1 LNVMKIIYCFFMLAA
16 MAIGHVEAA
25 NTYTL
30 VQVVDVALTQSPSVM
45 IAKAQ
50 EDAATAS
57 VTTAKSY
64 LNPQLEFGAGPS
76 HYRDRSLSKGTKG
89 NWGVAL
95 SQTLEFSDVRRA
107 RREVAE
113 SGVKTAGFTSDLIRL
128 ELKVRVK
135 NAFYNVLQ
143 KQEVLKLVEADQ
155 QLLQT
160 IRDRVK
166 LKTDIGESPKYEL
179 IKAETELL
187 AAQRDYQAALVR
199 VVESKALLRGLV
211 GSGISNDFELSGQLP
226 LSESLPRLDALRDQI
241 SQSPYL
247 QQVRAAAEIA
257 EAKLKLEESLRNP
270 GLTLKAGVEQDPDL
284 LQYRLGL
291 AIPLPLWT
299 NREGQIAEASANI
312 RQAQAQLGDR
322 ELGLS
327 RDLETAYQRYLIAQG
342 QVNAFETGLLEQAQ
356 SVLKV
361 AEAAYKFGERGILEY
376 LDAQRTYRSV
386 RKDYL
391 AARYDYVAAM
401 LEIERLIGAEL
412 LATKE

>member
-1 LNVMKIIYCFFMLAA
+1 MKIIYCFFMLAA

-76 HYRDRSLSKGTKG
+76 HYRDRSLSKDTKG

-107 RREVAE
+107 RREIAE

-412 LATKE
+412 LVTK

>member
-1 LNVMKIIYCFFMLAA
+1 MNLIFRILIIYTLAVSAANAASAYSLQQVLEIA
-16 MAIGHVEAA
+16 MA
-25 NTYTL
+25 
-30 VQVVDVALTQSPSVM
+30 QSPSVM

-50 EDAATAS
+50 EDAAVATI
-57 VTTAKSY
+57 TTAKSY

-76 HYRDRSLSKGTKG
+76 RYRAGTNQTKD

-95 SQTLEFSDVRRA
+95 SQTLEFTDVRKA
-107 RREVAE
+107 RREIAE
-113 SGVKTAGFTSDLIRL
+113 SGAKTAGLTGDLIRL

-179 IKAETELL
+179 IKAETESL
-187 AAQRDYQAALVR
+187 AAQRDFQAALVR
-199 VVESKALLRGLV
+199 VVEAKALLKGLV
-211 GSGISNDFELSGQLP
+211 GSGLNNDFELSGQLP
-226 LSESLPRLDALRDQI
+226 LSEALPRLDALRDQVA
-241 SQSPYL
+241 QSPYL

-257 EAKLKLEESLRNP
+257 DAKLKLEESLRNP
-270 GLTLKAGVEQDPDL
+270 GLTLKAGIEQDPDL
-284 LQYRLGL
+284 LQYRLGV

-342 QVNAFETGLLEQAQ
+342 QVSAFESGLLEQAEA
-356 SVLKV
+356 VLKV

-401 LEIERLIGAEL
+401 LEIERLIGTEL
-412 LATKE
+412 LPTKE

>member
-1 LNVMKIIYCFFMLAA
+1 MSDMKSFLSALIFYIAEIVYANAAPIYN
-16 MAIGHVEAA
+16 INHVLE
-25 NTYTL
+25 
-30 VQVVDVALTQSPSVM
+30 VALSQSPSVM

-50 EDAATAS
+50 EDAAIAS

-76 HYRDRSLSKGTKG
+76 RYRAGTNQTKD

-107 RREVAE
+107 RREIAE
-113 SGVKTAGFTSDLIRL
+113 SSVKTAGFTSDLIRL

-160 IRDRVK
+160 VRDRVK
-166 LKTDIGESPKYEL
+166 LKTDVGESPKYEL

-187 AAQRDYQAALVR
+187 AAQRDFQAALVR
-199 VVESKALLRGLV
+199 VVEAKALLKGLV
-211 GSGISNDFELSGQLP
+211 GDGLASEFELSGQLP
-226 LSESLPRLDALRDQI
+226 LGETLPRLDALRNQV

-247 QQVRAAAEIA
+247 EQVRAAAEIA

-270 GLTLKAGVEQDPDL
+270 GLTLKAGIEQDPDL

-312 RQAQAQLGDR
+312 RQAQAQLGER
-322 ELGLS
+322 QLGLS

-342 QVNAFETGLLEQAQ
+342 QVNAFESGLLDQAQ

>member
-1 LNVMKIIYCFFMLAA
+1 MNLIFRILIIYTLAVSAANAASAYSLQQVLEIA
-16 MAIGHVEAA
+16 MA
-25 NTYTL
+25 
-30 VQVVDVALTQSPSVM
+30 QSPSVM

-50 EDAATAS
+50 EDAAVATI
-57 VTTAKSY
+57 TTAKSY

-76 HYRDRSLSKGTKG
+76 RYRAGTNQTKD

-95 SQTLEFSDVRRA
+95 SQTLEFTDVRKA
-107 RREVAE
+107 RREIAE
-113 SGVKTAGFTSDLIRL
+113 SGAKTAGLTGDLIRL

-179 IKAETELL
+179 IKAETEYL
-187 AAQRDYQAALVR
+187 AAQRDFQAALVR
-199 VVESKALLRGLV
+199 VVEAKALLKGLV
-211 GSGISNDFELSGQLP
+211 GSGLNNDFELSGQLP
-226 LSESLPRLDALRDQI
+226 LSEALPRLDALRDQVA
-241 SQSPYL
+241 QSPYL

-257 EAKLKLEESLRNP
+257 DAKLKLEESLRNP
-270 GLTLKAGVEQDPDL
+270 GLTLKAGIEQDPDL
-284 LQYRLGL
+284 LQYRLGV

-342 QVNAFETGLLEQAQ
+342 QVSAFESGLLEQAEA
-356 SVLKV
+356 VLKV

-401 LEIERLIGAEL
+401 LEIERLIGTEL
-412 LATKE
+412 LPTKE

>member
-1 LNVMKIIYCFFMLAA
+1 MLAA
-16 MAIGHVEAA
+16 MVTGQVEAA

-76 HYRDRSLSKGTKG
+76 HYRDRSLSKDTKG

-107 RREVAE
+107 RREIAE
-113 SGVKTAGFTSDLIRL
+113 SGVKTAGFTSNLIRL

-391 AARYDYVAAM
+391 TARYDYVAAM

>member
-1 LNVMKIIYCFFMLAA
+1 
-16 MAIGHVEAA
+16 
-25 NTYTL
+25 
-30 VQVVDVALTQSPSVM
+30 
-45 IAKAQ
+45 
-50 EDAATAS
+50 
-57 VTTAKSY
+57 
-64 LNPQLEFGAGPS
+64 
-76 HYRDRSLSKGTKG
+76 
-89 NWGVAL
+89 
-95 SQTLEFSDVRRA
+95 
-107 RREVAE
+107 
-113 SGVKTAGFTSDLIRL
+113 
-128 ELKVRVK
+128 
-135 NAFYNVLQ
+135 
-143 KQEVLKLVEADQ
+143 
-155 QLLQT
+155 
-160 IRDRVK
+160 VK
-166 LKTDIGESPKYEL
+166 LKTDVGESPKYEL

-187 AAQRDYQAALVR
+187 AAQRDFQAALVR
-199 VVESKALLRGLV
+199 VVEAKALLKGLV
-211 GSGISNDFELSGQLP
+211 GDGLASEFELSGQLP
-226 LSESLPRLDALRDQI
+226 LGETLPRLDALRNQV

-247 QQVRAAAEIA
+247 EQVRAAAEIA

-270 GLTLKAGVEQDPDL
+270 GLTLKAGIEQDPDL

-312 RQAQAQLGDR
+312 RQAQAQLGER
-322 ELGLS
+322 QLGLS

-342 QVNAFETGLLEQAQ
+342 QVNAFETGLLDQAQ

>member
-1 LNVMKIIYCFFMLAA
+1 MSDMKSFLSALIVYIAEIVYANAAPIYN
-16 MAIGHVEAA
+16 INHVLE
-25 NTYTL
+25 
-30 VQVVDVALTQSPSVM
+30 VALSQSPSVM

-50 EDAATAS
+50 EDAAIAS

-76 HYRDRSLSKGTKG
+76 RYRAGTNQTKD

-107 RREVAE
+107 RREIAE

-160 IRDRVK
+160 VRDRVK
-166 LKTDIGESPKYEL
+166 LKTDVGESPKYEL

-187 AAQRDYQAALVR
+187 AAQRDFQAALVR
-199 VVESKALLRGLV
+199 VVEAKALLKGLV
-211 GSGISNDFELSGQLP
+211 GDGLASEFELSGHLP
-226 LSESLPRLDALRDQI
+226 LRETLPRLDALRNQV

-247 QQVRAAAEIA
+247 EQVRAAAEIA

-270 GLTLKAGVEQDPDL
+270 GLTLKAGIEQDPDL

-312 RQAQAQLGDR
+312 RQAQAQLGER
-322 ELGLS
+322 QLGLS

>member
-1 LNVMKIIYCFFMLAA
+1 MNLIFRILIIYTLAVSATNAASAYSLQQVLEIA
-16 MAIGHVEAA
+16 MA
-25 NTYTL
+25 
-30 VQVVDVALTQSPSVM
+30 QSPSVM

-50 EDAATAS
+50 EDAAVATI
-57 VTTAKSY
+57 TTAKSY

-76 HYRDRSLSKGTKG
+76 RYRAGTNQMKD

-95 SQTLEFSDVRRA
+95 SQTLEFTDVRKA
-107 RREVAE
+107 RREIAE
-113 SGVKTAGFTSDLIRL
+113 SGAKTAGLTGDLIRL

-179 IKAETELL
+179 IKAETESL
-187 AAQRDYQAALVR
+187 AAQRDFQAALVR
-199 VVESKALLRGLV
+199 VVEAKALLKGLV
-211 GSGISNDFELSGQLP
+211 GSGLNNNFELSGQLP
-226 LSESLPRLDALRDQI
+226 LSEALPRLDALRDQVA
-241 SQSPYL
+241 QSPYL

-257 EAKLKLEESLRNP
+257 DAKLKLEESLRNP
-270 GLTLKAGVEQDPDL
+270 GLTLKAGIEQDPDL
-284 LQYRLGL
+284 LQYRLGV

-342 QVNAFETGLLEQAQ
+342 QVSAFESGLLEQAEA
-356 SVLKV
+356 VLKV

-401 LEIERLIGAEL
+401 LEIERLIGTEL
-412 LATKE
+412 LPTKE

>member
-1 LNVMKIIYCFFMLAA
+1 MSDMKSFLSTLIFYIAEIVYANAAPIYN
-16 MAIGHVEAA
+16 INHVLE
-25 NTYTL
+25 
-30 VQVVDVALTQSPSVM
+30 VALSQSPSVM

-50 EDAATAS
+50 EDAAIAS

-76 HYRDRSLSKGTKG
+76 RYRAGTNQTKD

-107 RREVAE
+107 RREIAE
-113 SGVKTAGFTSDLIRL
+113 SSVKTAGFTSDLIRL

-160 IRDRVK
+160 VRDRVK
-166 LKTDIGESPKYEL
+166 LKTDVGESPKYEL

-187 AAQRDYQAALVR
+187 AAQRDFQAALVR
-199 VVESKALLRGLV
+199 VVEAKALLKGLV
-211 GSGISNDFELSGQLP
+211 GDGLASEFELSGQLP
-226 LSESLPRLDALRDQI
+226 LGETLPRLDALRNQV

-247 QQVRAAAEIA
+247 EQVRAAAEIA

-270 GLTLKAGVEQDPDL
+270 GLTLKAGIEQDPDL

-312 RQAQAQLGDR
+312 RQAQAQLGER
-322 ELGLS
+322 QLGLS

-342 QVNAFETGLLEQAQ
+342 QVNAFESGLLDQAQ

>member
-1 LNVMKIIYCFFMLAA
+1 MLAA
-16 MAIGHVEAA
+16 MLTGQVEAA

-30 VQVVDVALTQSPSVM
+30 VQVVDIALTQSPSVM

-50 EDAATAS
+50 EDSAIAS

-76 HYRDRSLSKGTKG
+76 RYRAGTNQTKD

-107 RREVAE
+107 RREIAE

-160 IRDRVK
+160 VRDRVK

-226 LSESLPRLDALRDQI
+226 LSESLPRLDTLRDQI

-312 RQAQAQLGDR
+312 RQVQAQLGDR

-327 RDLETAYQRYLIAQG
+327 RDLETAYQRYLIAKG

-361 AEAAYKFGERGILEY
+361 TEAAYKFGERGILEY

>member
-1 LNVMKIIYCFFMLAA
+1 MKIIYCFFMLAA

-76 HYRDRSLSKGTKG
+76 HYRDRSLSKDTKG

-107 RREVAE
+107 RREIAE
-113 SGVKTAGFTSDLIRL
+113 SGVKTAGFTSNLIRL

-391 AARYDYVAAM
+391 TARYDYVAAM

>member
-1 LNVMKIIYCFFMLAA
+1 MLAA

-76 HYRDRSLSKGTKG
+76 HYRDRSLSKDTKG

-107 RREVAE
+107 RREIAE

-284 LQYRLGL
+284 LQYRL
-291 AIPLPLWT
+291 
-299 NREGQIAEASANI
+299 
-312 RQAQAQLGDR
+312 
-322 ELGLS
+322 
-327 RDLETAYQRYLIAQG
+327 
-342 QVNAFETGLLEQAQ
+342 
-356 SVLKV
+356 
-361 AEAAYKFGERGILEY
+361 
-376 LDAQRTYRSV
+376 
-386 RKDYL
+386 
-391 AARYDYVAAM
+391 
-401 LEIERLIGAEL
+401 
-412 LATKE
+412 

>member
-1 LNVMKIIYCFFMLAA
+1 MKIIYCFFMLAA
-16 MAIGHVEAA
+16 MVTGQVEAA

-76 HYRDRSLSKGTKG
+76 HYRDRSVSKDTKG

-107 RREVAE
+107 RREIAE
-113 SGVKTAGFTSDLIRL
+113 SGVKTAGLTSDLIRL

-143 KQEVLKLVEADQ
+143 KQEGLKLVEADQ

-342 QVNAFETGLLEQAQ
+342 QVNAFENGLLEQAQ

>member
-1 LNVMKIIYCFFMLAA
+1 MNLIFRILIIYTLAVSAANAASVYSLQQVLEIA
-16 MAIGHVEAA
+16 MA
-25 NTYTL
+25 
-30 VQVVDVALTQSPSVM
+30 QSPSVM

-50 EDAATAS
+50 EDAAVATI
-57 VTTAKSY
+57 TTAKSY

-76 HYRDRSLSKGTKG
+76 RYRAGTNQTKD

-95 SQTLEFSDVRRA
+95 SQTLEFTDVRKA
-107 RREVAE
+107 RREIAE
-113 SGVKTAGFTSDLIRL
+113 SGAKTAGLTGDLIRL

-179 IKAETELL
+179 IKAETEYL
-187 AAQRDYQAALVR
+187 AAQRDFQAALVR
-199 VVESKALLRGLV
+199 VVEAKALLKGLV
-211 GSGISNDFELSGQLP
+211 GSGLNNDFELSGQLP
-226 LSESLPRLDALRDQI
+226 LSEALPRLDALRDQVA
-241 SQSPYL
+241 QSPYL

-257 EAKLKLEESLRNP
+257 DAKLKLEESLRNP
-270 GLTLKAGVEQDPDL
+270 GLTLKAGIEQDPDL
-284 LQYRLGL
+284 LQYRLGV

-342 QVNAFETGLLEQAQ
+342 QVSAFESGLLEQAEA
-356 SVLKV
+356 VLKV

-401 LEIERLIGAEL
+401 LEIERLIGTEL
-412 LATKE
+412 LPTKE

>member
-1 LNVMKIIYCFFMLAA
+1 MLAA

>member
-1 LNVMKIIYCFFMLAA
+1 MKYFLSAIFFYMAVFFNAHAA
-16 MAIGHVEAA
+16 PVYGI
-25 NTYTL
+25 N
-30 VQVVDVALTQSPSVM
+30 QVLDIAMSQSPSVM

-50 EDAATAS
+50 EDAAIAS

-76 HYRDRSLSKGTKG
+76 RYRDRTVSKDTKD

-95 SQTLEFSDVRRA
+95 SQTLEFADVRRA
-107 RREVAE
+107 RREIAE

-160 IRDRVK
+160 VRDRVK

-187 AAQRDYQAALVR
+187 AAQRDFQAALVR
-199 VVESKALLRGLV
+199 VVEAKALLKGLV
-211 GSGISNDFELSGQLP
+211 GQGLASDFELTGQLP
-226 LSESLPRLDALRDQI
+226 LGETLPQLDALREQVA
-241 SQSPYL
+241 QSPYL
-247 QQVRAAAEIA
+247 QQVKAAAEIA
-257 EAKLKLEESLRNP
+257 DAKLKLEESLRNP
-270 GLTLKAGVEQDPDL
+270 GITLKAGIEQDPDL

-342 QVNAFETGLLEQAQ
+342 QVNAFESGLLEQAQ

-391 AARYDYVAAM
+391 SARYDYVAAM
-401 LEIERLIGAEL
+401 LEIERLIGTEL
-412 LATKE
+412 LASKE

>member
-1 LNVMKIIYCFFMLAA
+1 MNNMKSFLSGLFFYLTVIVCANAAPAYNLN
-16 MAIGHVEAA
+16 
-25 NTYTL
+25 
-30 VQVVDVALTQSPSVM
+30 QVLEIALSQSPSAM

-50 EDAATAS
+50 EEIAIAS
-57 VTTAKSY
+57 ITTAKSY

-76 HYRDRSLSKGTKG
+76 RYRAGTQQTKD

-95 SQTLEFSDVRRA
+95 SQTLEFADVRRA
-107 RREVAE
+107 RREIAE
-113 SGVKTAGFTSDLIRL
+113 SSVKTAGFTSDLIRL

-166 LKTDIGESPKYEL
+166 LKTDVGESPKYEL

-187 AAQRDYQAALVR
+187 AAQRDFQAALVR
-199 VVESKALLRGLV
+199 VVEAKALLKGLV
-211 GSGISNDFELSGQLP
+211 GNGLMSDFELIGQLP
-226 LSESLPRLDALRDQI
+226 LGETLPQLEALRDQVA
-241 SQSPYL
+241 QSPYL
-247 QQVRAAAEIA
+247 NQVRAAAEIA
-257 EAKLKLEESLRNP
+257 DAKLKLEESLRNP
-270 GLTLKAGVEQDPDL
+270 GLTLKAGIEQDPDL

-342 QVNAFETGLLEQAQ
+342 QVSAFESGLLEQAQ

-376 LDAQRTYRSV
+376 LDAQRTYRAV

-391 AARYDYVAAM
+391 SARYDYVAAM

-412 LATKE
+412 LAAKE

>member
-1 LNVMKIIYCFFMLAA
+1 MNFIFRILII
-16 MAIGHVEAA
+16 
-25 NTYTL
+25 YTL
-30 VQVVDVALTQSPSVM
+30 VVSVANAAAAYSLQQVLEIAMAQSPSVM

-50 EDAATAS
+50 EDAAVATI
-57 VTTAKSY
+57 TTAKSY

-76 HYRDRSLSKGTKG
+76 RYRAGTNQTKD

-95 SQTLEFSDVRRA
+95 SQTLEFTDVRKA
-107 RREVAE
+107 RREIAE
-113 SGVKTAGFTSDLIRL
+113 SGAKTAGLTGDLIRL

-179 IKAETELL
+179 IKAETESL

-199 VVESKALLRGLV
+199 VVEAKALLKGLV
-211 GSGISNDFELSGQLP
+211 GSGLNNDFELSGQLP
-226 LSESLPRLDALRDQI
+226 LSEALPRLDALRDQVA
-241 SQSPYL
+241 QSPYL
-247 QQVRAAAEIA
+247 QQVKAAAEIA
-257 EAKLKLEESLRNP
+257 DAKLKLEESLRNP
-270 GLTLKAGVEQDPDL
+270 GLTLKAGIEQDPDL
-284 LQYRLGL
+284 LQYRLGV

-299 NREGQIAEASANI
+299 NREGQIAEAAANI

-322 ELGLS
+322 ELALS

-342 QVNAFETGLLEQAQ
+342 QVSAFESGLLEQAEA
-356 SVLKV
+356 VLKV

-401 LEIERLIGAEL
+401 LEIERLIGTEL
-412 LATKE
+412 LPTKE

>member
-1 LNVMKIIYCFFMLAA
+1 MSDMKSFLSTLIFYIAEIVYANAAPIYNINRVL
-16 MAIGHVEAA
+16 E
-25 NTYTL
+25 
-30 VQVVDVALTQSPSVM
+30 VALSQSPSVM

-50 EDAATAS
+50 EDAAIAS

-76 HYRDRSLSKGTKG
+76 RYRAGTNQTKD

-107 RREVAE
+107 RREIAE
-113 SGVKTAGFTSDLIRL
+113 SSVKTAGFTSDLIRL

-160 IRDRVK
+160 VRDRVK
-166 LKTDIGESPKYEL
+166 LKTDVGESPKYEL

-187 AAQRDYQAALVR
+187 AAQRDFQAALVR
-199 VVESKALLRGLV
+199 VVEAKALLKGLV
-211 GSGISNDFELSGQLP
+211 GDGLASEFELSGQLP
-226 LSESLPRLDALRDQI
+226 LGETLPRLDALRNQV

-247 QQVRAAAEIA
+247 EQVRAAAEIA

-270 GLTLKAGVEQDPDL
+270 GLTLKAGIEQDPDL

-312 RQAQAQLGDR
+312 RQAQAQLGER
-322 ELGLS
+322 QLGLS

-342 QVNAFETGLLEQAQ
+342 QVNAFESGLLDQAQ

>member
-1 LNVMKIIYCFFMLAA
+1 MLAA
-16 MAIGHVEAA
+16 MVTGQVEAA

-76 HYRDRSLSKGTKG
+76 HYRDRSVSKDTKG

-107 RREVAE
+107 RREIAE

-211 GSGISNDFELSGQLP
+211 GSGISNDFEVSGQLP

-342 QVNAFETGLLEQAQ
+342 QVNAFENGLLEQAQ

-391 AARYDYVAAM
+391 AARYDYVAVM

>member
-1 LNVMKIIYCFFMLAA
+1 MKSFLSALIVYIAEIVYANAAPIYN
-16 MAIGHVEAA
+16 INHVLE
-25 NTYTL
+25 
-30 VQVVDVALTQSPSVM
+30 VALSQSPSVM

-50 EDAATAS
+50 EDAAIAS

-76 HYRDRSLSKGTKG
+76 RYRAGTNQTKD

-107 RREVAE
+107 RREIAE

-160 IRDRVK
+160 VRDRVK
-166 LKTDIGESPKYEL
+166 LKTDVGESPKYEL

-187 AAQRDYQAALVR
+187 AAQRDFQAALVR
-199 VVESKALLRGLV
+199 VVEAKALLKGLV
-211 GSGISNDFELSGQLP
+211 GDGLASEFELSGHLP
-226 LSESLPRLDALRDQI
+226 LRETLPRLDALRNQV

-247 QQVRAAAEIA
+247 EQVRAAAEIA

-270 GLTLKAGVEQDPDL
+270 GLTLKAGIEQDPDL

-312 RQAQAQLGDR
+312 RQAQAQLGER
-322 ELGLS
+322 QLGLS

>member
-1 LNVMKIIYCFFMLAA
+1 MNNMKSFLSGLFFYLTVIVCANAAPAYNLN
-16 MAIGHVEAA
+16 
-25 NTYTL
+25 
-30 VQVVDVALTQSPSVM
+30 QVLEIALSQSPSAM

-50 EDAATAS
+50 EEIAIAS
-57 VTTAKSY
+57 ITTAKSY

-76 HYRDRSLSKGTKG
+76 RYRAGTQQTKD

-95 SQTLEFSDVRRA
+95 SQTLEFADVRRA
-107 RREVAE
+107 RREIAE
-113 SGVKTAGFTSDLIRL
+113 SSVKTAGFTSDLIRL

-160 IRDRVK
+160 VRDRVK
-166 LKTDIGESPKYEL
+166 LKTDVGESPKYEL

-187 AAQRDYQAALVR
+187 AAQRDFQAALVR
-199 VVESKALLRGLV
+199 VVEAKALLKGLV
-211 GSGISNDFELSGQLP
+211 GNGLMSDFELIGQLP
-226 LSESLPRLDALRDQI
+226 LGETLPQLEALRDQVA
-241 SQSPYL
+241 QSPYL
-247 QQVRAAAEIA
+247 NQVRAAAEIA
-257 EAKLKLEESLRNP
+257 DAKLKLEESLRNP
-270 GLTLKAGVEQDPDL
+270 GLTLKAGIEQDPDL

-342 QVNAFETGLLEQAQ
+342 QVSAFETGLLDQAQ

-376 LDAQRTYRSV
+376 LDAQRTYRAV

-391 AARYDYVAAM
+391 SARYDYVAAM

-412 LATKE
+412 LAAKE

>member
-1 LNVMKIIYCFFMLAA
+1 MKIIYCFFMLAA

-76 HYRDRSLSKGTKG
+76 HYRDRSLSKDTKG

-107 RREVAE
+107 RREIAE
-113 SGVKTAGFTSDLIRL
+113 SGVKTAGFTSNLIRL

>member
-1 LNVMKIIYCFFMLAA
+1 MKIIYCFFMLAA
-16 MAIGHVEAA
+16 MVTGQVEAA

-76 HYRDRSLSKGTKG
+76 HYRDRSVSKDTKG

-107 RREVAE
+107 RREIAE

-342 QVNAFETGLLEQAQ
+342 QVNAFETGLLEQAR

>member
-1 LNVMKIIYCFFMLAA
+1 MNLIFRILIIYTLAVSAANAASVYSLQQALEIA
-16 MAIGHVEAA
+16 MA
-25 NTYTL
+25 
-30 VQVVDVALTQSPSVM
+30 QSPSVM

-50 EDAATAS
+50 EDAAVATI
-57 VTTAKSY
+57 TTAKSY

-76 HYRDRSLSKGTKG
+76 RYRAGTNQTKD

-95 SQTLEFSDVRRA
+95 SQTLEFTDVRKA
-107 RREVAE
+107 RREIAE
-113 SGVKTAGFTSDLIRL
+113 TGAKTAGLTGDLIRL

-179 IKAETELL
+179 IKAETEYL
-187 AAQRDYQAALVR
+187 AAQRDFQAALVR
-199 VVESKALLRGLV
+199 VVEAKALLKGLV
-211 GSGISNDFELSGQLP
+211 GSGLNNAFELSGQLP
-226 LSESLPRLDALRDQI
+226 LSEALPRLDALRDQVA
-241 SQSPYL
+241 QSPYL

-257 EAKLKLEESLRNP
+257 DAKLKLEESLRNP
-270 GLTLKAGVEQDPDL
+270 GLTLKAGIEQDPDL
-284 LQYRLGL
+284 LQYRLGV

-342 QVNAFETGLLEQAQ
+342 QVSAFESGLLEQAEA
-356 SVLKV
+356 VLKV

-401 LEIERLIGAEL
+401 LEIERLIGTEL
-412 LATKE
+412 LPTKE

>member
-1 LNVMKIIYCFFMLAA
+1 MNLIFRILIIYTLAVSAANAASAYSLQQVLEIA
-16 MAIGHVEAA
+16 MA
-25 NTYTL
+25 
-30 VQVVDVALTQSPSVM
+30 QSPSVM

-50 EDAATAS
+50 EDAAVATI
-57 VTTAKSY
+57 TTAKSY

-76 HYRDRSLSKGTKG
+76 RYRAGTNQTKD

-95 SQTLEFSDVRRA
+95 SQTLEFTDVRKA
-107 RREVAE
+107 RREIAE
-113 SGVKTAGFTSDLIRL
+113 SGAKTAGLTGDLIRL

-179 IKAETELL
+179 IKAETESL
-187 AAQRDYQAALVR
+187 AAQRDFQAALVR
-199 VVESKALLRGLV
+199 VVEAKALLKGLV
-211 GSGISNDFELSGQLP
+211 GSGLNNDFELSGQLP
-226 LSESLPRLDALRDQI
+226 LSEALPRLDALRDQVA
-241 SQSPYL
+241 QSPYL

-257 EAKLKLEESLRNP
+257 DAKLKLEESLRNP
-270 GLTLKAGVEQDPDL
+270 GLTLKAGIEQDPDL
-284 LQYRLGL
+284 LQYRLGV

-342 QVNAFETGLLEQAQ
+342 QVFAFESGLLEQAEA
-356 SVLKV
+356 VLKV

-401 LEIERLIGAEL
+401 LEIERLIGTEL
-412 LATKE
+412 LPTKE

>member
-1 LNVMKIIYCFFMLAA
+1 MKIIYCFFMLAA

-76 HYRDRSLSKGTKG
+76 HYRDRSVSKDTKG

-107 RREVAE
+107 RREIAE

-412 LATKE
+412 LVTKE

>member
-1 LNVMKIIYCFFMLAA
+1 MKIIYCFFMLAA

-76 HYRDRSLSKGTKG
+76 HYRDRSLSKDTKG

-107 RREVAE
+107 RREIAE

-376 LDAQRTYRSV
+376 LDAQRTFRSV

>member
-1 LNVMKIIYCFFMLAA
+1 MKSFLSALIVYIAEIVYANAAPIYN
-16 MAIGHVEAA
+16 INHVLE
-25 NTYTL
+25 
-30 VQVVDVALTQSPSVM
+30 VALSQSPSVM

-50 EDAATAS
+50 EDAAIAS

-76 HYRDRSLSKGTKG
+76 RYRAGTNQTKD

-107 RREVAE
+107 RREIAE

-160 IRDRVK
+160 VRDRVK
-166 LKTDIGESPKYEL
+166 LKTDVGVSPKYEL

-187 AAQRDYQAALVR
+187 AAQRDFQAALVR
-199 VVESKALLRGLV
+199 VVEAKALLKGLV
-211 GSGISNDFELSGQLP
+211 GDGLASEFELSGHLP
-226 LSESLPRLDALRDQI
+226 LGETLPRLDALRNQV

-247 QQVRAAAEIA
+247 EQVRAAAEIA

-270 GLTLKAGVEQDPDL
+270 GLTLKAGIEQDPDL

-312 RQAQAQLGDR
+312 RQAQAQLGER
-322 ELGLS
+322 QLGLS

>member
-1 LNVMKIIYCFFMLAA
+1 MSDMKSFLSALIFYMAVVVYANAA
-16 MAIGHVEAA
+16 PVYSI
-25 NTYTL
+25 N
-30 VQVVDVALTQSPSVM
+30 QVLEIALSQSPSVM

-50 EDAATAS
+50 EDAAIAT
-57 VTTAKSY
+57 VTTAKSF
-64 LNPQLEFGAGPS
+64 LNPQLEVGAGPS
-76 HYRDRSLSKGTKG
+76 RYRLGSNQTHN

-107 RREVAE
+107 RREIAE
-113 SGVKTAGFTSDLIRL
+113 SGVKTAGFTGDLIRL

-179 IKAETELL
+179 IKSETELL
-187 AAQRDYQAALVR
+187 AAQRDFQAALVR
-199 VVESKALLRGLV
+199 VVEAKALLKGLV
-211 GSGISNDFELSGQLP
+211 GNELANDFELVGQLP
-226 LSESLPRLDALRDQI
+226 LGKTLPQLDALRDQV

-257 EAKLKLEESLRNP
+257 DAKLKLEESLRNP
-270 GLTLKAGVEQDPDL
+270 GLTLRAGIEQDPDL

-312 RQAQAQLGDR
+312 RQAQARLG
-322 ELGLS
+322 ESQLGLS

-342 QVNAFETGLLEQAQ
+342 QVTAFESGLLDQAE

-391 AARYDYVAAM
+391 AARYDYVSAM

-412 LATKE
+412 LASKE

>member
-1 LNVMKIIYCFFMLAA
+1 MNLIFRILIIYTLAVSAANAASVYSLQQALEIA
-16 MAIGHVEAA
+16 MA
-25 NTYTL
+25 
-30 VQVVDVALTQSPSVM
+30 QSPSVM

-50 EDAATAS
+50 EDAAVATI
-57 VTTAKSY
+57 TTAKSY

-76 HYRDRSLSKGTKG
+76 RYRAGTNQTKD

-95 SQTLEFSDVRRA
+95 SQTLEFTDVRKA
-107 RREVAE
+107 RRESAE
-113 SGVKTAGFTSDLIRL
+113 SGAKTAGLTGDLIRL

-179 IKAETELL
+179 IKAETEYL
-187 AAQRDYQAALVR
+187 AAQRDFQAALVR
-199 VVESKALLRGLV
+199 VVEAKALLKGLV
-211 GSGISNDFELSGQLP
+211 GSGLNNDFELSGQLP
-226 LSESLPRLDALRDQI
+226 LSEALPRLDALRDQVA
-241 SQSPYL
+241 QSPYL

-257 EAKLKLEESLRNP
+257 DAKLKLEESLRNP
-270 GLTLKAGVEQDPDL
+270 GLTLKAGIEQDPDL
-284 LQYRLGL
+284 LQYRLGV

-342 QVNAFETGLLEQAQ
+342 QVSAFESGLLEQAEA
-356 SVLKV
+356 VLKV

-401 LEIERLIGAEL
+401 LEIERLIGTEL
-412 LATKE
+412 LPTKE

>member
-1 LNVMKIIYCFFMLAA
+1 MKIIYCFFMLAA
-16 MAIGHVEAA
+16 IVTGQVEAA

-57 VTTAKSY
+57 VTTAESY

-76 HYRDRSLSKGTKG
+76 HYRDRSVNKDTKG

-107 RREVAE
+107 RREIAE

>member
-1 LNVMKIIYCFFMLAA
+1 MAVSAANAASAYSLQQVLEIA
-16 MAIGHVEAA
+16 MA
-25 NTYTL
+25 
-30 VQVVDVALTQSPSVM
+30 QSPSVM

-50 EDAATAS
+50 EDAAVATI
-57 VTTAKSY
+57 TTAKSY

-76 HYRDRSLSKGTKG
+76 RYRAGTNQTKD

-95 SQTLEFSDVRRA
+95 SQTLEFTDVRKA
-107 RREVAE
+107 RREIAE
-113 SGVKTAGFTSDLIRL
+113 SGAKTAGLTGDLIRL

-179 IKAETELL
+179 IKAETESL
-187 AAQRDYQAALVR
+187 AAQRDFQAALVR
-199 VVESKALLRGLV
+199 VVEAKALLKGLV
-211 GSGISNDFELSGQLP
+211 GSGLNNDFELSGQLP
-226 LSESLPRLDALRDQI
+226 LSEALPRLDALRDQVA
-241 SQSPYL
+241 QSPYL

-257 EAKLKLEESLRNP
+257 DAKLKLEESLRNP
-270 GLTLKAGVEQDPDL
+270 GLTLKAGIEQDPDL
-284 LQYRLGL
+284 LQYRLGV

-342 QVNAFETGLLEQAQ
+342 QVSAFESGLLEQAEA
-356 SVLKV
+356 VLKV

-401 LEIERLIGAEL
+401 LEIERLIGTEL
-412 LATKE
+412 LPTKE

>member
-1 LNVMKIIYCFFMLAA
+1 MSDMKSFLSALIFYMAVIVYANAAPIYSINDVL
-16 MAIGHVEAA
+16 E
-25 NTYTL
+25 
-30 VQVVDVALTQSPSVM
+30 VALSQSPSVM

-50 EDAATAS
+50 EDAAIAS

-64 LNPQLEFGAGPS
+64 MNPQLEFGAGPS
-76 HYRDRSLSKGTKG
+76 RYRAGTNQTKD

-95 SQTLEFSDVRRA
+95 SQTLEFWDVRRA
-107 RREVAE
+107 RREIAE
-113 SGVKTAGFTSDLIRL
+113 SGVKTAGFTRDLIRL

-160 IRDRVK
+160 VRDRVK

-187 AAQRDYQAALVR
+187 AAQRDFQAALVR
-199 VVESKALLRGLV
+199 VVEAKALLKGLV
-211 GSGISNDFELSGQLP
+211 GNGLASDFELAGQLP
-226 LSESLPRLDALRDQI
+226 LSESLPQLEALRDQV

-247 QQVRAAAEIA
+247 LQVRAAAEVA
-257 EAKLKLEESLRNP
+257 DAKLKLEESLRNP
-270 GLTLKAGVEQDPDL
+270 GLTLKAGIEQDPDL

-312 RQAQAQLGDR
+312 RQAQAQLG
-322 ELGLS
+322 ESQLGLS

-342 QVNAFETGLLEQAQ
+342 QVAAFESGLLDQAQ

-391 AARYDYVAAM
+391 SARYDYVAAM

>member
-1 LNVMKIIYCFFMLAA
+1 MKIIYCFFMLAA

-76 HYRDRSLSKGTKG
+76 HYRDRSLSKDTKG

-107 RREVAE
+107 RREIAE

>member
-1 LNVMKIIYCFFMLAA
+1 MKIIYCFFMLAA
-16 MAIGHVEAA
+16 MATCQVEAA

-64 LNPQLEFGAGPS
+64 LNPQLEFGVGPS
-76 HYRDRSLSKGTKG
+76 HYRDRSVSKDTKG

-107 RREVAE
+107 RREIAE
-113 SGVKTAGFTSDLIRL
+113 SGVKTAGFTGDLIRL

>member
-1 LNVMKIIYCFFMLAA
+1 MKIIYCFFMLAA
-16 MAIGHVEAA
+16 MVIGHVEAA

-76 HYRDRSLSKGTKG
+76 HYRDRSLSKDTKG

>member
-1 LNVMKIIYCFFMLAA
+1 MSDMKSFLSALIFYIAEIVYANAAPIYN
-16 MAIGHVEAA
+16 INHVLE
-25 NTYTL
+25 
-30 VQVVDVALTQSPSVM
+30 VALSQSPSVM

-50 EDAATAS
+50 EDAAIAS

-76 HYRDRSLSKGTKG
+76 RYRAGTNQTKD

-107 RREVAE
+107 RREIAE

-160 IRDRVK
+160 VRDRVK
-166 LKTDIGESPKYEL
+166 LKTDVGESPKYEL

-187 AAQRDYQAALVR
+187 AAQRDFQAALVR
-199 VVESKALLRGLV
+199 VVEAKALLKGLV
-211 GSGISNDFELSGQLP
+211 GDGLASEFELSGQLP
-226 LSESLPRLDALRDQI
+226 LGETLPRLDALRNQV

-247 QQVRAAAEIA
+247 EQVRAAAEIA

-270 GLTLKAGVEQDPDL
+270 GLTLKAGIEQDPDL

-312 RQAQAQLGDR
+312 RQAQAQLGER
-322 ELGLS
+322 QLGLS

-342 QVNAFETGLLEQAQ
+342 QVNAFESGLLDQAQ

>member
-1 LNVMKIIYCFFMLAA
+1 MKIIYCFFMLAA

-76 HYRDRSLSKGTKG
+76 HYRDRSLSKDTKG

-107 RREVAE
+107 RREIAE
-113 SGVKTAGFTSDLIRL
+113 SGVKTAGFTSNLIRL

-342 QVNAFETGLLEQAQ
+342 QVNAFENGLLEQAQ

-376 LDAQRTYRSV
+376 LDAQRTFRSV